1 MSKTVIS
8 ADSVSLPL
16 PKAREHGFTLIPCP
30 IAMDRKQYLDTELDM
45 ESLYERLDTR
55 QNLPKTSAVN
65 VDRFLEHFLQTG
77 TVADSILHI
86 AMSSVF
92 SPQYSHALKASELAR
107 DKLPDKRIEVI
118 DSRTIGIGVHLIA
131 IIAGE
136 AARKGKKL
144 DEIIDVINN
153 TLPGLRELTARDTL
167 FYYDKG
173 GRIFEARS
181 WAEAEVATS
190 FRSIIEVDP
199 RTEGAV
205 KPVAR
210 ARTIA
215 QIISR
220 LVEITRETCSGELKG
235 AIGYTRGAVERAEM
249 LRETLVNELQFGWL
263 HIAEESASVAIHN
276 GRGCISYAFCSQRA
290 GSRNSVF
297 KEIF

>member
-8 ADSVSLPL
+8 TDSVSLPL
-16 PKAREHGFTLIPCP
+16 MKAQEHGFTLIPCP
-30 IAMDRKQYLDTELDM
+30 IAMDSRQYLDTEIDM
-45 ESLYERLDTR
+45 DRLYERLDTR

-65 VDRFLEHFLQTG
+65 VDRFLEHFLKTARD
-77 TVADSILHI
+77 ADSILHI

-92 SPQYSHALKASELAR
+92 SPQYSHALKARDLAR
-107 DKLPDKRIEVI
+107 EKLPDTRIEVI

-136 AARKGKKL
+136 AALKGKKL
-144 DEIIDVINN
+144 DEIVGLVNN
-153 TLPGLRELTARDTL
+153 SLSGLKELTARDTL

-181 WAEAEVATS
+181 WAEAEEATS

-199 RTEGAV
+199 HTDGAV

-210 ARTIA
+210 ARTMT

-220 LVEITRETCSGELKG
+220 LVEITREKGSGELKG
-235 AIGYTRGAVERAEM
+235 AIGYTRGAAERAEM

-276 GRGCISYAFCSQRA
+276 GRGCISYAFCS
-290 GSRNSVF
+290 
-297 KEIF
+297 